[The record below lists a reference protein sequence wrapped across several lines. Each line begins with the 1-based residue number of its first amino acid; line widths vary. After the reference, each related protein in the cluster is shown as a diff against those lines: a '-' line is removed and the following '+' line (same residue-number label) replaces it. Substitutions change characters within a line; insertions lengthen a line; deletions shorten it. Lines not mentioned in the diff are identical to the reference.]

1 MQNQD
6 EIQKINAMAAVLS
19 HAATVQDKIASAW
32 KRNQEDPDME
42 YMRPAEIQE
51 ELAKQLKPV
60 TPSEFSV
67 VISNPV
73 RCGLID
79 RHSAT
84 TMYRLSKLYYQL
96 VNQVAAFLS
105 TTKLADLPE
114 FADQPGYIKPLAKLY
129 EKVGNVYTWALIC
142 YLIENDASQHNVT
155 ALVDVVNTECST
167 IPGTRRMHQPE
178 ITNRLKYLEN
188 LGLVLCMPS
197 GKYRYY
203 RATEQLVVLWHS
215 MQNFYSTCGNYFLI
229 NEFA

>member
-1 MQNQD
+1 MRNQD

-32 KRNQEDPDME
+32 KRYPEDPDME

-51 ELAKQLKPV
+51 ELARQLKPI

-67 VISNPV
+67 VIRNPV

-96 VNQVAAFLS
+96 EDQVVAFLRE
-105 TTKLADLPE
+105 TKMEDQAE

-142 YLIENDASQHNVT
+142 YLTENDSSQHNVT

-178 ITNRLKYLEN
+178 ITNRLKYLETM
-188 LGLVLCMPS
+188 GLVLCMPS

-203 RATEQLVVLWHS
+203 RATDRLQALRHS
-215 MQNFYSTCGNYFLI
+215 MGKFYSPSGNYFLI